1 MGSLTEAIYG
11 YRGTRPVYSSRNYRY
26 NPRTGRFQRGPK
38 SGVSIS
44 GFVENE
50 EMFEHLLTYE
60 PRFDQNV
67 RKVIK
72 QVLREARNKLS
83 RDARNY
89 IKNDPRKAARAVKH
103 TVYKEVFGGNLSI
116 LAKRKAGAKYELVRK
131 RELDENP
138 HQRGGNRRPRSQR
151 TQQLETYFGADRG
164 FVLRFLNAG
173 TNTRETR
180 YGTRGAIG
188 PRGVFEHTAPW
199 QMETAA
205 EIMADKINEYV
216 KKVANS

>member
-1 MGSLTEAIYG
+1 MGRLSDYINGGKTVKDHVEV
-11 YRGTRPVYSSRNYRY
+11 RGL
-26 NPRTGRFQRGPK
+26 
-38 SGVSIS
+38 
-44 GFVENE
+44 VENA
-50 EMFEHLLTYE
+50 EMFDHLLTTDTNFNDST
-60 PRFDQNV
+60 RAMIRSVLKDA
-67 RKVIK
+67 RKKV
-72 QVLREARNKLS
+72 S
-83 RDARNY
+83 RDISGY
-89 IKNDPRKAARAVKH
+89 LDSDPRKAARAVKFA
-103 TVYKEVFGGNLSI
+103 VYKTLFGGNLSI
-116 LAKRKAGAKYELVRK
+116 LSKRKAGAKYELVRK
-131 RELDENP
+131 RKLDENP

-216 KKVANS
+216 KKMANS

>member
-1 MGSLTEAIYG
+1 MGRLSDYINGAKTVKEHVEV
-11 YRGTRPVYSSRNYRY
+11 RGL
-26 NPRTGRFQRGPK
+26 
-38 SGVSIS
+38 
-44 GFVENE
+44 VENA
-50 EMFEHLLTYE
+50 EMFDHLLTTDTNFNDST
-60 PRFDQNV
+60 RAMIRSVLKDA
-67 RKVIK
+67 RKKV
-72 QVLREARNKLS
+72 S
-83 RDARNY
+83 RDISGY
-89 IKNDPRKAARAVKH
+89 LDSDPRKAARAVKFA
-103 TVYKEVFGGNLSI
+103 VYKTLFGGNLSI
-116 LAKRKAGAKYELVRK
+116 LAKSKAGAKYELVRK
-131 RELDENP
+131 RKLDENP

>member
-1 MGSLTEAIYG
+1 MGRLSDYINGAKTVKEHVEV
-11 YRGTRPVYSSRNYRY
+11 RGL
-26 NPRTGRFQRGPK
+26 
-38 SGVSIS
+38 
-44 GFVENE
+44 VENAD
-50 EMFEHLLTYE
+50 MFDHLLTTDTNFNDST
-60 PRFDQNV
+60 RAMIRSVLKDA
-67 RKVIK
+67 RKKV
-72 QVLREARNKLS
+72 S
-83 RDARNY
+83 RDISGY
-89 IKNDPRKAARAVKH
+89 LDSDPRKAARAVKFA
-103 TVYKEVFGGNLSI
+103 VYKTLFGGNLSI
-116 LAKRKAGAKYELVRK
+116 LSKRKAGARYELVRK

-180 YGTRGAIG
+180 YGTRGAIA

>member
-1 MGSLTEAIYG
+1 MGRLSDYINGGTTAKEHIEV
-11 YRGTRPVYSSRNYRY
+11 RGL
-26 NPRTGRFQRGPK
+26 
-38 SGVSIS
+38 
-44 GFVENE
+44 VENA
-50 EMFEHLLTYE
+50 EMFDHLLTTDTNFNDST
-60 PRFDQNV
+60 RAMIRSVLKDA
-67 RKVIK
+67 RKKV
-72 QVLREARNKLS
+72 S
-83 RDARNY
+83 RDISGY
-89 IKNDPRKAARAVKH
+89 LDSDPRKAARAVKFA
-103 TVYKEVFGGNLSI
+103 VYKTLFGGNLSI
-116 LAKRKAGAKYELVRK
+116 LSKRKAGAKYELVHKRK
-131 RELDENP
+131 LDENP

>member
-1 MGSLTEAIYG
+1 MGRLSDYINGTKTVKEHVEV
-11 YRGTRPVYSSRNYRY
+11 RGL
-26 NPRTGRFQRGPK
+26 
-38 SGVSIS
+38 
-44 GFVENE
+44 VENA
-50 EMFEHLLTYE
+50 EMFDHLLTTDTNFNDST
-60 PRFDQNV
+60 RAMIRSVLKDA
-67 RKVIK
+67 RKKV
-72 QVLREARNKLS
+72 S
-83 RDARNY
+83 RDISGY
-89 IKNDPRKAARAVKH
+89 LDSDPRKAARAVKFA
-103 TVYKEVFGGNLSI
+103 VYKTLFGGNLSI

-131 RELDENP
+131 RKLDENP

>member
-1 MGSLTEAIYG
+1 MGRLSDYINGAKTVKEHVEV
-11 YRGTRPVYSSRNYRY
+11 RGL
-26 NPRTGRFQRGPK
+26 
-38 SGVSIS
+38 
-44 GFVENE
+44 VENA
-50 EMFEHLLTYE
+50 EMFDHLLTTDTNFNDST
-60 PRFDQNV
+60 RAMIRSVLKDA
-67 RKVIK
+67 RKKV
-72 QVLREARNKLS
+72 S
-83 RDARNY
+83 RDISGY
-89 IKNDPRKAARAVKH
+89 LDSDPRKAARAVKFA
-103 TVYKEVFGGNLSI
+103 VYKTLFGGNLSI

-138 HQRGGNRRPRSQR
+138 HQRGGNRRPRSKR

>member
-1 MGSLTEAIYG
+1 
-11 YRGTRPVYSSRNYRY
+11 
-26 NPRTGRFQRGPK
+26 
-38 SGVSIS
+38 
-44 GFVENE
+44 
-50 EMFEHLLTYE
+50 
-60 PRFDQNV
+60 
-67 RKVIK
+67 
-72 QVLREARNKLS
+72 
-83 RDARNY
+83 
-89 IKNDPRKAARAVKH
+89 VKFA
-103 TVYKEVFGGNLSI
+103 VYKTLFGGNLSI

-131 RELDENP
+131 RKLDENP

-151 TQQLETYFGADRG
+151 TKQLETYFGADRG

-173 TNTRETR
+173 TDTRETR
-180 YGTRGAIG
+180 NGSRGAIR

>member
-1 MGSLTEAIYG
+1 MGRLSDYINGAKTVKEHVEV
-11 YRGTRPVYSSRNYRY
+11 RGL
-26 NPRTGRFQRGPK
+26 
-38 SGVSIS
+38 
-44 GFVENE
+44 VENA
-50 EMFEHLLTYE
+50 EMFDHLLTTDTNFNDST
-60 PRFDQNV
+60 RAMIRSVLKDA
-67 RKVIK
+67 RKKV
-72 QVLREARNKLS
+72 S
-83 RDARNY
+83 RDISGY
-89 IKNDPRKAARAVKH
+89 LDSDPRKAARAVKFA
-103 TVYKEVFGGNLSI
+103 VYKTLFGGNLSI

-131 RELDENP
+131 RKLDENP

-173 TNTRETR
+173 TDTRETLN
-180 YGTRGAIG
+180 GSRGAIR

>member
-1 MGSLTEAIYG
+1 MGRLSDYINGGKTVKDHVEL
-11 YRGTRPVYSSRNYRY
+11 RGL
-26 NPRTGRFQRGPK
+26 
-38 SGVSIS
+38 
-44 GFVENE
+44 VENA
-50 EMFEHLLTYE
+50 EMFDHLLTTDTNFNDST
-60 PRFDQNV
+60 RAMIRSVLKDA
-67 RKVIK
+67 RKKV
-72 QVLREARNKLS
+72 S
-83 RDARNY
+83 RDISGY
-89 IKNDPRKAARAVKH
+89 LDSDPRKAARAVKFA
-103 TVYKEVFGGNLSI
+103 VYKTLFGGNLSI

-131 RELDENP
+131 RKLDENP

-151 TQQLETYFGADRG
+151 TKQLETYFGADRG